1 MEVRDECAHAVG
13 CLIKCGVAHDD
24 EEAIQSPISFWI
36 LAGVNSLLSGEC
48 CFLFFRL
55 IFSEE
60 TRDVV
65 QTSRQE
71 EKRLRA

>member
-48 CFLFFRL
+48 CFLFFSSNILRG
-55 IFSEE
+55 
-60 TRDVV
+60 DK
-65 QTSRQE
+65 RQCAD
-71 EKRLRA
+71 KRRRRLRM